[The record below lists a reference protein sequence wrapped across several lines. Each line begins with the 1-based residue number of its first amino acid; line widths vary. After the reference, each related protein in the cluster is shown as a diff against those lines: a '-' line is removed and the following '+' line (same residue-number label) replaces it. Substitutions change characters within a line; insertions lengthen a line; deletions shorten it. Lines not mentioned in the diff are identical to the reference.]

1 MLAGSH
7 PLSFL
12 ESPVFFSNPFFQV
25 FQISI
30 GQQDLKP
37 RTGSWRVLQIL
48 ATINLAVWVGVAILI
63 WLGVGP
69 GNGYWSPLSIGAFA
83 QLFFSVFTLAY
94 LNLYHLP
101 QKKSSTQP

>member
-48 ATINLAVWVGVAILI
+48 ATINLAVWVGVAILV

-69 GNGYWSPLSIGAFA
+69 GNGYWSPL
-83 QLFFSVFTLAY
+83 
-94 LNLYHLP
+94 
-101 QKKSSTQP
+101 

>member
-1 MLAGSH
+1 
-7 PLSFL
+7 
-12 ESPVFFSNPFFQV
+12 VFFSNPFFQV

-30 GQQDLKP
+30 GQQDLNP